1 VTTAFLYHPAYLR
14 HNTGWKHP
22 EQRRRLTA
30 IRDALQSAGLLDQ
43 LLQVTPVA
51 APLDAITAIHDPA
64 YVQDLRARCAAHRVF
79 DAGHDTLGSS
89 STYEAACLAAGAVID
104 AVNAIMDR
112 RATNA
117 FCAVRPPGH
126 HAERD
131 HAMGFCFFNN
141 VAIGARHLQ
150 RRHGLQRVAI
160 IDWDVHHG
168 NGTQQAFYNDPSVF
182 YFSTHQFP
190 HYPGSGRAHEK
201 GEGAG
206 LGFTLNVPLAAG
218 STGNDFRQAF
228 LHDLKPALARFKPDF
243 ILISAGFDGHRDDP
257 LSAMLLTET
266 DYGDMTRIVL
276 DLAAEHCGGRVVSV
290 LEGGY
295 DLPAL
300 TACVE
305 THLRELMQR
314 QDTGNRAVTQGCCAQ
329 SSPRGPA
336 EKGPR

>member
-1 VTTAFLYHPAYLR
+1 VTTAFVYHPAFLQ

-30 IRDALQSAGLLDQ
+30 IRDALQHAGLLDQ
-43 LLQVTPVA
+43 LLQLEPA
-51 APLDAITAIHDPA
+51 PAPLDASTAIHDPA
-64 YVQDLRARCAAHRVF
+64 YVQALQDLCATRRAF
-79 DAGHDTLGSS
+79 DAGHEAHGSS
-89 STYEAACLAAGAVID
+89 ATYEAACLAAGAVISATD
-104 AVNAIMDR
+104 AVMGH

-150 RRHGLQRVAI
+150 RRHGVERVAI

-168 NGTQQAFYNDPSVF
+168 NGIQNAFYADPSVF

-190 HYPGSGRAHEK
+190 HYPGSGRAHET

-206 LGFTLNVPLAAG
+206 RTFTLNVPLAAG
-218 STGNDFRQAF
+218 STGTDFLQAF
-228 LHDLKPALARFKPDF
+228 NHDLKPALARFKPDF
-243 ILISAGFDGHRDDP
+243 ILIAAGFDGHRDDP
-257 LSAMLLTET
+257 LSAMFLTES
-266 DYGDMTRIVL
+266 DYGDMTRLVL
-276 DLAAEHCGGRVVSV
+276 DLADTHCHGRVVSV

-295 DLPAL
+295 HLPAL
-300 TACVE
+300 AASVE
-305 THLRELMQR
+305 AHLRELMQR
-314 QDTGNRAVTQGCCAQ
+314 PIAGG
-329 SSPRGPA
+329 
-336 EKGPR
+336 